1 MAVEMQTSFIAAH
14 DRFSKLTH
22 WCKLQGNGT
31 RYGTAAPPAGV
42 EFH

>member
-22 WCKLQGNGT
+22 WCKL
-31 RYGTAAPPAGV
+31 YGTAAPPAGV